1 MTIWERLFGSRQP
14 SAQQQRVELEESLR
28 IKQLQRK
35 QKLMESYLDQDYWLQ
50 GYADLLNRYR
60 DGGPFSYP
68 ISQPTDRRYGSNY
81 PFWYSEQ
88 QLNLLRAAS
97 RLCTTMNPNAYG
109 LLNGLASYVVGNG
122 FAYKV
127 NSKKGLE
134 ISTELLDQ
142 VQQVVDDFCY
152 ENAWPEMEREL
163 FWRWRED
170 GDAFLRMFPQKSGN
184 LMVRTIE
191 PEQVFQ
197 PPDST
202 LAEWSYGI
210 KTETDDVFQVEAYWV
225 SYAAP
230 GGHKGE
236 TPVIGEEVPAE
247 NVIHLKANVKR
258 SIKRGLPDFSYDTL
272 DAFNIASKLRVN
284 LGEGAAVQAA
294 IAGIR
299 QYDAA
304 SSAQV
309 DTFLQ
314 QQVDYTTYDALTAK
328 QQDYQQLRS
337 GSFLDIPKGMNY
349 IAPPAAASAAA
360 HLEVFQ
366 SLLRSAG
373 NRHNAPEWLVSSNA
387 ANNNYASSL
396 TAESP
401 FLRNCLALQ
410 ESIKRPFCRVIKAAI
425 QNAAMAGQLP
435 ANVLELVDVQV
446 IAPSVET
453 RDRIQEAQANQV
465 YSTLRV
471 KSPQTIAQEIG
482 LDWDEELTNWEEL
495 TGDGGLPGP
504 LPMDQP
510 APAMPEGAGTLPTME
525 GTTLEAEGGRYS
537 HIDFSPPKGA
547 REAAQRALDVRA
559 EKPESQR
566 GMTPVGI
573 ARARDLANGRD
584 VSPETVRR
592 MKAFFDR
599 HQKDKQGAT
608 WDEQGPG
615 WQAWQGW
622 GGDAGY
628 AWARKVVGQMEA
640 ADKKATESK
649 VPDKIRTLKDEGY
662 PQDQAVA
669 IALDMARRGD
679 IPEQDKDGR
688 CWDGYEPVPGK
699 KPFSPG
705 SCRPKGKK
713 K

>member
-14 SAQQQRVELEESLR
+14 SVQQQRIELEESLR

-35 QKLMESYLDQDYWLQ
+35 QKLMEGYLDQDYWLQ

-60 DGGPFSYP
+60 DGGQFAYP
-68 ISQPTDRRYGSNY
+68 VSQPTDRRYGSNY

-88 QLNLLRAAS
+88 QLSLLRAAS

-109 LLNGLASYVVGNG
+109 LLNGLASYVIGCG
-122 FAYKV
+122 FTYKV
-127 NSKKGLE
+127 AAKKGMNIPLE
-134 ISTELLDQ
+134 LIDQ
-142 VQQVVDDFCY
+142 AQQVVDDFCE
-152 ENAWPEMEREL
+152 ENAWAEMEREL

-170 GDAFLRMFPQKSGN
+170 GDAFLRLFPQADGN

-197 PPDST
+197 PPDSQ

-210 KTETDDVFQVEAYWV
+210 KTSVDDVFEVEAYYV
-225 SYAAP
+225 SYLASL
-230 GGHKGE
+230 GQKSSD
-236 TPVIGEEVPAE
+236 TLGEEVPAE
-247 NVIHLKANVKR
+247 QVIHLKANVKR
-258 SIKRGLPDFSYDTL
+258 AIKRGLPDFSYDTL
-272 DAFNIASKLRVN
+272 DAFNVASKLRQN

-299 QYDAA
+299 QYEAA
-304 SSAQV
+304 SSVQV

-314 QQVDYTTYDALTAK
+314 QQVDYTQYDAMTGK

-349 IAPPAAASAAA
+349 IPPPAAASAAA
-360 HLEVFQ
+360 HLEIFQ

-410 ESIKRPFCRVIKAAI
+410 QTLKRPFCRVMYSAVS
-425 QNAAMAGQLP
+425 NAAAAGQLP
-435 ANVLELVDVQV
+435 ENILDLIDIQV
-446 IAPSVET
+446 VAPSVET
-453 RDRIQEAQANQV
+453 RDRIQEAQANQI

-471 KSPQTIAQEIG
+471 KSPQTVANEIG
-482 LDWDEELTNWEEL
+482 LNWDEEMTNWEEL
-495 TGDGGLPGP
+495 TMDGGMPGP
-504 LPMDQP
+504 LPTDLPPDQP
-510 APAMPEGAGTLPTME
+510 PSAPSAME
-525 GTTLEAEGGRYS
+525 GKLMEAEGGRYS
-537 HIDFSPPKGA
+537 HISFKPPEGA
-547 REAAQRALDVRA
+547 RNAAQRALEVRK

-566 GMTPVGI
+566 GMTAVGI
-573 ARARDLANGRD
+573 ARARDLSNGKEL
-584 VSPETVRR
+584 SPETVRR
-592 MKAFFDR
+592 MKAYFDR
-599 HQKDKQGAT
+599 HQSDKKGEG
-608 WDEQGPG
+608 WDEQGAG

-628 AWARKVVGQMEA
+628 AWARKVVKQMEA
-640 ADKKATESK
+640 ADKNATESK
-649 VPDKIRTLKDEGY
+649 VPDKIKTLKDEGY
-662 PQDQAVA
+662 EQDQAVA
-669 IALDMARRGD
+669 IALDMAKRGD
-679 IPEQDKDGR
+679 IPEEDDGR

-699 KPFSPG
+699 KPFSKG
-705 SCRPKGKK
+705 SCKK